1 MFDVSGRTLN
11 GITPAAVQ
19 PNETRQVVALPQLLN
34 QRWSDKLAFEVA
46 LMLEGSGEPIQTIL
60 KAHAID
66 PNEMIAIGD
75 DPVFQKRVDA
85 YRTDIRENG
94 LTFKLKAKAQAEI
107 LLETSYELIHS
118 PDVPA
123 TVKAD
128 LIKSTVK
135 WAGYEP
141 KNQEVQANNSE
152 KVSITINMGD
162 NKPPMKVID
171 HE

>member
-1 MFDVSGRTLN
+1 MS
-11 GITPAAVQ
+11 I
-19 PNETRQVVALPQLLN
+19 PQLFN
-34 QRWSDKLAFEVA
+34 PKWSDKLAFEIA
-46 LMLEGSGEPIQTIL
+46 LMLEGSGEQIQAIL
-60 KAHAID
+60 KAHSID
-66 PNEMIAIGD
+66 PNDMIAIGD
-75 DPVFQKRVDA
+75 DPVFQKRVEA

-123 TVKAD
+123 TVKDD

-141 KNQEVQANNSE
+141 KNQEVQTNNSE
-152 KVSITINMGD
+152 KVSITINLGD